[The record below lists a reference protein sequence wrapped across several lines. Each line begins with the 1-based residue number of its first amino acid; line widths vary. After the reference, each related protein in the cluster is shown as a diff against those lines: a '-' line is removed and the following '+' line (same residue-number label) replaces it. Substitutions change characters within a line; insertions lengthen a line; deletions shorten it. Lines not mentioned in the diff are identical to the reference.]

1 MLRERKRERKEIAEL
16 GIPIAKPGDEV
27 VWNDPK
33 LKTSFI
39 SNPFISRL
47 KGRATLEQTLA
58 YNLYFDDLTKKW
70 KPLSDLTISTV
81 KNLGRYYTADP
92 EAPVVQSD
100 LYMRLTAKHELR
112 TNDLDV
118 IAKLQ
123 QLIDMY

>member
-1 MLRERKRERKEIAEL
+1 MSRERKRERKEVIEP

-27 VWNDPK
+27 IWNDPK

-47 KGRATLEQTLA
+47 KGSATLDQMLA
-58 YNLYFDDLTKKW
+58 YNLYFDDITQKW
-70 KPLSDLTISTV
+70 KPLSDLAISTV

-92 EAPVVQSD
+92 EAPTEQSD

-123 QLIDMY
+123 ELIDMY